1 MRRAARST
9 LLLALLAAALP
20 AAAAQTLYKWTD
32 ADGVVHY
39 SATPP
44 PDGARASEVKLR
56 GEPAARDS
64 DTAAARTDA
73 EADADATDTAT
84 ADGDA
89 ARQRNCAIARAN
101 IATLKA
107 SDEVR
112 LGDAASAPLTPEQR
126 ATELA
131 RMEKLAD
138 ALCDDAPDGDGS
150 DEIP

>member
-64 DTAAARTDA
+64 DTAAARND
-73 EADADATDTAT
+73 ADADATDTAT

-138 ALCDDAPDGDGS
+138 ALCDEAPDGDGS

>member
-73 EADADATDTAT
+73 DADATDTAT

-138 ALCDDAPDGDGS
+138 ALCDDASDGDGS

>member
-73 EADADATDTAT
+73 GADATDTAT

-89 ARQRNCAIARAN
+89 ARQRNCAIVRAN

>member
-73 EADADATDTAT
+73 DADADATDTAA

>member
-64 DTAAARTDA
+64 DTAAARTD
-73 EADADATDTAT
+73 ADADATDTAT

>member
-73 EADADATDTAT
+73 DADATDTAT

-138 ALCDDAPDGDGS
+138 ALCDEAPDGDGS